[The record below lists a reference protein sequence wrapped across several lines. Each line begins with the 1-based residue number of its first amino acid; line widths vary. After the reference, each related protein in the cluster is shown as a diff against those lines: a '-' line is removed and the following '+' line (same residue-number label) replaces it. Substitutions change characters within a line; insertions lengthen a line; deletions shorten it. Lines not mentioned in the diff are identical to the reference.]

1 MSKSNSE
8 TDDLV
13 HAAWLYHVG
22 QLSQEEVG
30 QKLGISRFK
39 VLRLL
44 ADARNQ
50 GIVRVSIE
58 HETTNTQALADRL
71 TTRFDLAEAQVAPV
85 PGGTMDPSYARRAV
99 GIIAARFLNRIAR
112 GNTPMTIGVGWG
124 RTVAAMA
131 QSLTDLRNPN
141 LQFVSLMGSM
151 TRTSQT
157 SPFDVC
163 AQLATRTGG
172 SAMFLPAPFLTDSE
186 ADCQVILNQ
195 RLVRETLEVARAAQ
209 YAIVSLGEC
218 TPDALLH
225 KMGILTDDEVLAL
238 NRSGAVADSTGKF
251 FRQDGTLADT
261 DLNLRAPSIGLGD
274 LQRSDV
280 TLLAAGATKVNAT
293 LAVLRAGF
301 VNRLIADEEL
311 ARELLVAA
319 NKMGEQSVNTTGSK
333 KLGG

>member
-8 TDDLV
+8 LDDLV

-22 QLSQEEVG
+22 QLSQEEVS

-58 HETTNTQALADRL
+58 HETTNTLALADRL
-71 TTRFDLAEAQVAPV
+71 ISRFNLTEAQIAPM
-85 PGGTMDPSYARRAV
+85 PGGTMDDSYARRAV
-99 GIIAARFLNRIAR
+99 GIIAARFLSRIAR
-112 GNTPMTIGVGWG
+112 GNTQMTIGVGWG

-131 QSLTDLRNPN
+131 QALTDLRNPN

-151 TRTSQT
+151 SRTSET

-163 AQLATRTGG
+163 AQLATLTGG
-172 SAMFLPAPFLTDSE
+172 SAMFMPAPFLTDSE

-209 YAIVSLGEC
+209 YAIISLGEC
-218 TPDALLH
+218 SPDALLQ
-225 KMGILTDDEVLAL
+225 KVGILTNNDAVAL
-238 NRSGAVADSTGKF
+238 KRSGAVADSTGKF

-261 DLNLRAPSIGLGD
+261 DLNLRAPSIGLED
-274 LQRSDV
+274 LQHSDV
-280 TLLAAGATKVNAT
+280 TLLAAGRTKVRAT

-311 ARELLVAA
+311 ARALLIAVDEI
-319 NKMGEQSVNTTGSK
+319 GEIPVDAIISK
-333 KLGG
+333 HLGE